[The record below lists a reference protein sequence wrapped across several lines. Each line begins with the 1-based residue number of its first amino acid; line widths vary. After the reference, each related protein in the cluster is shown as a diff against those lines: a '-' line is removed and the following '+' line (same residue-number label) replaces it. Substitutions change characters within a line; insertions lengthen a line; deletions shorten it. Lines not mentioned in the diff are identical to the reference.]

1 MVSLDISAMFPNIP
15 MAEALEVLEKRLGR
29 FEKSGELA
37 ERTDLSAEEVMRLV
51 KEVCAA
57 PYFQCEFGLFKQV
70 DGVPMGG
77 PLSCLI
83 SDIFMEDYEE
93 KVVIKLSDGT
103 VIRAD
108 WLRFRDDTWMIW
120 EHSQELFDEFLKK
133 LNGIHPKIKWE
144 AVFED
149 NGQLPFLDVL
159 VVRNED
165 SSFTTTVYR
174 KPTHSDRYLHWTS
187 NHPVKDKLSGIRTL
201 AYRANHYCSTASLKM
216 AELTHLRKTFAD
228 NGYPEEF
235 VEVALRKGPMTAEEE
250 AASGD
255 RTLGDGEEVEEC
267 GTLVVPFIKELQP
280 ALRAL
285 CTRLNLKLLYK
296 RTVNLGNL
304 LAPRRP
310 STGGMQQKNVV
321 YKISCKQCE
330 VSYVGQTKRTLATR
344 VKEHSRSVDAA
355 KTSLFVDRKEKND
368 TGLPAHCLDTD
379 FSHRFDFDNAEVLCR
394 ETHWGKRL
402 KKEAMYIAMVENTCN
417 IQKGRDLNPIWLP
430 LLR

>member
-1 MVSLDISAMFPNIP
+1 MPMVGKARTYVRDGYHFVELIQQRWSRFSMAARRRWETGWRMVSLDISAMFPNIP
-15 MAEALEVLEKRLGR
+15 MAEALE
-29 FEKSGELA
+29 LA
-37 ERTDLSAEEVMRLV
+37 ERTGLSAEEVMRLV

-120 EHSQELFDEFLKK
+120 QHSQELFDEFLKK
-133 LNGIHPKIKWE
+133 LNDIHPKIKWE
-144 AVFED
+144 AVFEE

-165 SSFTTTVYR
+165 GSFTTTVYR

-201 AYRANHYCSTASLKM
+201 VYRANHYCSTANLKM

-235 VEVALRKGPMTAEEE
+235 V
-250 AASGD
+250 
-255 RTLGDGEEVEEC
+255 EEVEEC

-285 CTRLNLKLLYK
+285 CTRLSLKLLYK

-310 STGGMQQKNVV
+310 STGRMQQKNVV

-344 VKEHSRSVDAA
+344 
-355 KTSLFVDRKEKND
+355 
-368 TGLPAHCLDTD
+368 
-379 FSHRFDFDNAEVLCR
+379 
-394 ETHWGKRL
+394 
-402 KKEAMYIAMVENTCN
+402 
-417 IQKGRDLNPIWLP
+417 
-430 LLR
+430 